1 MKIKCD
7 NSFKAHRLLLM
18 CLSKN
23 SMNMIND
30 HENDVG
36 SGGGF
41 TDRCFFVYQGK
52 HFFHLGRSV
61 LFVYLA
67 FKNIRISPELAI
79 IIN

>member
-1 MKIKCD
+1 
-7 NSFKAHRLLLM
+7 
-18 CLSKN
+18 
-23 SMNMIND
+23 MIND

-41 TDRCFFVYQGK
+41 TYRCFFVYQGK
-52 HFFHLGRSV
+52 QFFHLGRSV